1 MDSPVDIFRIEAD
14 GQMMWLGA
22 ADSLGEAKAR
32 VQEFAK
38 SWAADYMIV
47 NLTSGLRLTIA
58 AAEASSP
65 SASASQ
71 ATFEPECP
79 R

>member
-1 MDSPVDIFRIEAD
+1 MEPQVDIFRMEAD

-22 ADSLGEAKAR
+22 AESLGEAKAR

-47 NLTSGLRLTIA
+47 NLKSGLKLTI
-58 AAEASSP
+58 
-65 SASASQ
+65 SASAATSPHEPASQ
-71 ATFEPECP
+71 VSLEPEC
-79 R
+79 

>member
-1 MDSPVDIFRIEAD
+1 MEPPVDIFRMEAD

-22 ADSLGEAKAR
+22 AESLGEAKAR

-47 NLTSGLRLTIA
+47 NLKSGLKLTI
-58 AAEASSP
+58 
-65 SASASQ
+65 SATGATGPHQRASQ
-71 ATFEPECP
+71 VSLEPEC
-79 R
+79 

>member
-1 MDSPVDIFRIEAD
+1 METPVDIFRIEAD

-38 SWAADYMIV
+38 TWAADYMIV
-47 NLTSGLRLTIA
+47 NLKSGLRLTIA
-58 AAEASSP
+58 AGGASGP
-65 SASASQ
+65 SARASEPK
-71 ATFEPECP
+71 FEPEWP